1 MDEIAYKEQQ
11 DLLANYRFRLMKYPL
26 NDLALSQPQLS
37 LHESIKLIVLFPVFA
52 AGVISGVLPLW
63 ASQRIAAKTVTRIDF
78 FTSVHSGVLGFA
90 GLIWWIL
97 ISVFAGLAGGLI
109 WTVPF
114 LLTPVY
120 WLGAWHW
127 CQIWE
132 KLSAKRKF
140 NYNNNLDPQFVRGL
154 LQVRQKLIPQ

>member
-1 MDEIAYKEQQ
+1 M
-11 DLLANYRFRLMKYPL
+11 L
-26 NDLALSQPQLS
+26 
-37 LHESIKLIVLFPVFA
+37 LIVLFPVFIVGLSIGA
-52 AGVISGVLPLW
+52 LPFW
-63 ASQRIAAKTVTRIDF
+63 ASKRIAIKTVTRIDF

-97 ISVFAGLAGGLI
+97 ISLFAGFVGGLI

-114 LLTPVY
+114 LFTPVY

-127 CQIWE
+127 WQIWE

-140 NYNNNLDPQFVRGL
+140 NQYNNLDPQFVRGL
-154 LQVRQKLIPQ
+154 LQVRQKLIS